1 VHHSPCLI
9 LFHIFIQP
17 PEGVVYPAMQYKLGR
32 PLLNLL
38 WCDLMEKGY
47 RVMVNLP
54 PKMRVQVSEEA
65 DDLRMPRPPE
75 ILSQGAKTI
84 MEIDFRTFHQ

>member
-1 VHHSPCLI
+1 
-9 LFHIFIQP
+9 
-17 PEGVVYPAMQYKLGR
+17 
-32 PLLNLL
+32 
-38 WCDLMEKGY
+38 
-47 RVMVNLP
+47 MVNLP